1 MAGVCRPTDVA
12 FTHTIG
18 DLAAPG
24 IAIAPRGNRGPSRP
38 CDTSRRPS
46 GGGGEQR
53 VAGTAVIARHPGG
66 LAHYF
71 GRT

>member
-1 MAGVCRPTDVA
+1 MAGVCRPTAVA

-18 DLAAPG
+18 GLAAPG
-24 IAIAPRGNRGPSRP
+24 SPSRRAEIG
-38 CDTSRRPS
+38 DRAARRHVAPTFR
-46 GGGGEQR
+46 GAR
-53 VAGTAVIARHPGG
+53 TAPAGTAVIARHPGG

>member
-1 MAGVCRPTDVA
+1 MAGVCRPTAVA

-18 DLAAPG
+18 HLAAG

-38 CDTSRRPS
+38 RDTSRRCS
-46 GGGGEQR
+46 GPR
-53 VAGTAVIARHPGG
+53 ARAAPAGTAVIARHPGG
-66 LAHYF
+66 LAHYI